1 MRRVS
6 VFTRRGET
14 NDVTMT
20 PLIDVVFQ
28 LLVFFLW
35 TASFQVVEHALP
47 GSISTLGGTAP
58 ADTRTPPPP
67 EEDFD
72 EVIVRVSYTG
82 GRVAWTVNDSPL
94 GTLNEVRGRLRS
106 IGQINREV
114 PVIVHPDPDTPL
126 GAAINVYD
134 LARVE
139 GFVDVAMAVDEAA
152 ADE

>member
-1 MRRVS
+1 
-6 VFTRRGET
+6 
-14 NDVTMT
+14 
-20 PLIDVVFQ
+20 
-28 LLVFFLW
+28 
-35 TASFQVVEHALP
+35 
-47 GSISTLGGTAP
+47 
-58 ADTRTPPPP
+58 
-67 EEDFD
+67 
-72 EVIVRVSYTG
+72 VSYTG